1 MTSYKIHS
9 IKNSEKLSFIIEWD
23 SESSVTQKLSSE
35 GHIIHSAE
43 KVETTLWNLFCFE
56 GKKAEGG
63 FIDGKISADD
73 IFIAYEMLTQ
83 EYQYSLTKLYPENI
97 TDPKK
102 QEKIFTELRASF
114 QEGVIQKPKQQTDTA
129 KQQVTRYKKILKQ
142 LVEILQKDPE
152 KQENA
157 ITELKKLEQ
166 NSNTIAIQ
174 QTIKDIL
181 KKISNDRKNPI
192 FKEIKPIMKDMGMFV
207 APDFYFTI
215 SEKIAKISQ
224 SLSPLFHPS
233 EVHVQRVAVDQAVSQ
248 EVVQKEYESIQNNN
262 HIHTFLRKK
271 YRPKTSEILKSET
284 KKYYLYTLFREKKSL
299 FLSKKVI
306 KNLQKIATTAL
317 IIMIFITCLAI
328 FLWLYST
335 LFVTTNAIVIFGA
348 LIVLSLV
355 IQSETV

>member
-1 MTSYKIHS
+1 M
-9 IKNSEKLSFIIEWD
+9 
-23 SESSVTQKLSSE
+23 TQKLSSE
-35 GHIIHSAE
+35 GHIILSAE
-43 KVETTLWNLFCFE
+43 KVETSLGNLFCFE

-114 QEGVIQKPKQQTDTA
+114 QEGAIQKPKQQTDTA

-166 NSNTIAIQ
+166 NNNTIAIQ
-174 QTIKDIL
+174 QTIKDTL

-248 EVVQKEYESIQNNN
+248 EAVQKEYESIQNNN

-328 FLWLYST
+328 FL
-335 LFVTTNAIVIFGA
+335 
-348 LIVLSLV
+348 
-355 IQSETV
+355 

>member
-1 MTSYKIHS
+1 
-9 IKNSEKLSFIIEWD
+9 
-23 SESSVTQKLSSE
+23 
-35 GHIIHSAE
+35 
-43 KVETTLWNLFCFE
+43 
-56 GKKAEGG
+56 
-63 FIDGKISADD
+63 
-73 IFIAYEMLTQ
+73 MLTQ

-97 TDPKK
+97 ADPKK

-152 KQENA
+152 KQESA

-248 EVVQKEYESIQNNN
+248 EAVQKEYESIQNNN

-328 FLWLYST
+328 FL
-335 LFVTTNAIVIFGA
+335 
-348 LIVLSLV
+348 
-355 IQSETV
+355 